1 MELPSMFIENER
13 KYGEEKEEKRI
24 IIITTT

>member
-1 MELPSMFIENER
+1 MELSSMFIENER